1 MGKKQ
6 KRALIVA
13 TIAPFIEH
21 FETNNIHILQSYG
34 YDVFVATNFKEYE
47 DRHKMLLEN
56 ANVPLDHQFQV
67 DFSRSPFTKDVLIA
81 YKQLKQIAFKYK
93 FTLIHCHT
101 PVGGVLAR
109 LVAKNYNRTI
119 DRHLKEKKSVPEKIK
134 VIYTAHGFH
143 FFDGAPKINWIL
155 FYPVEKYLSHFT
167 DVLITINKEDYNR
180 ASNKFYAKKTVYVP
194 GVGVD
199 VKKFARVADSIDREQ
214 KRQELGVKKN
224 DILLLSIGELNEN
237 KHHSVVIKALSLLQ
251 KNDKVNDNHIVYFIA
266 GSGDKKDELEKL
278 ATDEGVDL
286 RLLGYRNDVS
296 ELLAASDLYIL
307 PSIREGLN
315 VSLMEAMASGTPC
328 LCANIRGNVDLVE
341 SGKGGELFDP
351 YSIVSV
357 ARSLKIE
364 LSRQSHWREEGLF
377 NKHKIKKFDVSAIEK
392 DYKNIIRGGYRFL
405 AEMLNR
411 QQLRN
416 SLGVKNED
424 FLLISVGELSKR
436 KNQIVVLKAL
446 YSIKQHSPETA
457 TRLKYIIVGQGNLD
471 TTFKDYIESHGLKEN
486 VKLLGFRSDIS
497 DLLKCSDL
505 FVFPSLQEGLPVAL
519 MEAISSGIEVVCS
532 RIRGNMDLVSSGLFE
547 ADDIEGLERLITET
561 VKHSGD
567 RKNKNIGIM
576 VNYSIEQVQKDMKE
590 IYGNM

>member
-1 MGKKQ
+1 
-6 KRALIVA
+6 
-13 TIAPFIEH
+13 
-21 FETNNIHILQSYG
+21 
-34 YDVFVATNFKEYE
+34 
-47 DRHKMLLEN
+47 
-56 ANVPLDHQFQV
+56 
-67 DFSRSPFTKDVLIA
+67 
-81 YKQLKQIAFKYK
+81 
-93 FTLIHCHT
+93 
-101 PVGGVLAR
+101 
-109 LVAKNYNRTI
+109 
-119 DRHLKEKKSVPEKIK
+119 
-134 VIYTAHGFH
+134 
-143 FFDGAPKINWIL
+143 
-155 FYPVEKYLSHFT
+155 
-167 DVLITINKEDYNR
+167 
-180 ASNKFYAKKTVYVP
+180 
-194 GVGVD
+194 
-199 VKKFARVADSIDREQ
+199 
-214 KRQELGVKKN
+214 
-224 DILLLSIGELNEN
+224 
-237 KHHSVVIKALSLLQ
+237 
-251 KNDKVNDNHIVYFIA
+251 
-266 GSGDKKDELEKL
+266 
-278 ATDEGVDL
+278 
-286 RLLGYRNDVS
+286 
-296 ELLAASDLYIL
+296 
-307 PSIREGLN
+307 
-315 VSLMEAMASGTPC
+315 
-328 LCANIRGNVDLVE
+328 
-341 SGKGGELFDP
+341 
-351 YSIVSV
+351 
-357 ARSLKIE
+357 
-364 LSRQSHWREEGLF
+364 
-377 NKHKIKKFDVSAIEK
+377 
-392 DYKNIIRGGYRFL
+392 
-405 AEMLNR
+405 MLNR